1 MTSAPRIDTA
11 DTVRRANA
19 ARPQRR
25 SSRASAL
32 LALPGAVALLAG
44 LDAALLLLDLP
55 APVTAA
61 RLRDVHGVLLVLGFV
76 GCVVALERAVALRAA
91 PGFVAPGLLGLGA
104 VALVTPLPGTLGG
117 TALLLGTLA
126 LVAVYVPL
134 WRRQRGDVVLV
145 QILGAVLAAGAAT
158 LWLGGVPVPHLIPW
172 LAGFV
177 VLTVAA
183 ERVELA
189 RIAVPASTERGV
201 LLASGAVTV
210 ATVAALLWPRVGYP
224 ALGLAVLGLTGWLAS
239 HDVARRTLRGHGLAR
254 FTAGCV
260 LEAYAWLAVAAVS
273 WLVGGPVFDGERY
286 DAVVHAVFLGFTISM
301 IMAHAP
307 MVLPAV
313 LRIPLTFHPVLA
325 APAALLHLSLVLRLW
340 VGDALH
346 VTAAWRVGG
355 ALNIVAVLAF
365 AVLMAWSAVTTSQ
378 SSQSKRSA
386 R

>member
-1 MTSAPRIDTA
+1 
-11 DTVRRANA
+11 V
-19 ARPQRR
+19 
-25 SSRASAL
+25 SAL

-61 RLRDVHGVLLVLGFV
+61 RLPDVHGVLLVLGFV
-76 GCVVALERAVALRAA
+76 GTVVALERAVALRTTAGLMA
-91 PGFVAPGLLGLGA
+91 PALLGLGA
-104 VALVTPLPGTLGG
+104 VLLVTPLPDTLGG

-134 WRRQRGDVVLV
+134 WRRQRRDVVLV

-158 LWLGGVPVPHLIPW
+158 LWLGGMPVPHLVPW

-189 RIAVPASTERGV
+189 RVAVPASTERGV
-201 LLASGAVTV
+201 LLGSAAVTV

-224 ALGLAVLGLTGWLAS
+224 VLGLVVLGLAGWLAS
-239 HDVARRTLRGHGLAR
+239 HDVARRTLRGRGLPR

-260 LEAYAWLAVAAVS
+260 LAAYVWLSVAAVC

-286 DAVVHAVFLGFTISM
+286 DAVVHAMFLGFTVSM
-301 IMAHAP
+301 VMAHAP

-313 LRIPLTFHPVLA
+313 LRIPLAYHPVLV
-325 APAALLHLSLVLRLW
+325 APAALLHISLVLRLW
-340 VGDALH
+340 IGDALH
-346 VTAAWRVGG
+346 VPAAH
-355 ALNIVAVLAF
+355 
-365 AVLMAWSAVTTSQ
+365 
-378 SSQSKRSA
+378 
-386 R
+386 

>member
-224 ALGLAVLGLTGWLAS
+224 ALGLAVLGLTVGSPATTSPAGRYVATGSRGSRRGVCWRPTPGWRS
-239 HDVARRTLRGHGLAR
+239 PRS
-254 FTAGCV
+254 AG
-260 LEAYAWLAVAAVS
+260 
-273 WLVGGPVFDGERY
+273 
-286 DAVVHAVFLGFTISM
+286 
-301 IMAHAP
+301 
-307 MVLPAV
+307 
-313 LRIPLTFHPVLA
+313 
-325 APAALLHLSLVLRLW
+325 
-340 VGDALH
+340 
-346 VTAAWRVGG
+346 
-355 ALNIVAVLAF
+355 
-365 AVLMAWSAVTTSQ
+365 WSAGRSSTASGTTRWCTRCSWA
-378 SSQSKRSA
+378 SRS